1 MSQAAL
7 RAVRNAGEFGAST
20 DAETEADADAD
31 ATTLLG
37 AAASAANASLPP
49 LLMPLTP
56 RRMLRVLSGVHT
68 GAESEMQAERV
79 LVGNLENECD
89 VVLDAGMPERHA
101 CLVRASADGWTVL
114 AIAGDLW
121 VGEDYLEAQQ
131 TRAIT
136 SGLVIT
142 LGRVAF
148 CVADPDRID
157 WATVKP
163 PFNLVKPDPAGE
175 LPHAALLPARPAS
188 MQMWR
193 TVKLAAGVGIG
204 ALVLASAGA
213 YLAQAW
219 AVRKPGAEAEAQK
232 LRADQAMVSALP
244 FGKEVTLLRHPEVP
258 NRVLVQGYV
267 PQRAQIPALQAA
279 LQSAETDAELR
290 LAPIDELSADL
301 ARRFEGSAPDRIR
314 YDTQGRFVV
323 SSVSESVVTHDR
335 QARRTFQELPAVLG
349 LDLLVNDLHDD
360 KNQPLLV
367 KYLRSTERPGDLVV
381 TNLDAALGRRPFTV
395 QELRLGAMPSVVLDD
410 GLRYFT
416 GAKLPDGG
424 VITGIEPLRLLVTR
438 KGGIESV
445 VSLADVPRIDA
456 PASLLPRVSARP
468 DTARDAPK
476 NQRK

>member
-1 MSQAAL
+1 MQADAATLTGTAAQAAQ
-7 RAVRNAGEFGAST
+7 AS
-20 DAETEADADAD
+20 
-31 ATTLLG
+31 
-37 AAASAANASLPP
+37 PP
-49 LLMPLTP
+49 LLQAPRGP
-56 RRMLRVLSGVHT
+56 RRLLRVLSGVHT
-68 GAESEMQAERV
+68 GAESEMQAERA

-89 VVLDAGMPERHA
+89 VVLDAGTPERHA

-131 TRAIT
+131 TRPIT

-163 PFNLVKPDPAGE
+163 PFNLVKPDPAGA
-175 LPHAALLPARPAS
+175 LPHSALLPARPAS
-188 MQMWR
+188 MQKWR
-193 TVKLAAGVGIG
+193 AVKLAAGVGIG

-213 YLAQAW
+213 YLTQAW
-219 AVRKPGAEAEAQK
+219 AIRKPGAEAEAQK
-232 LRADQAMVSALP
+232 LKADQAMVSALP
-244 FGKEVTLLRHPEVP
+244 FGKEVTLLRHPETP

-279 LQSAETDAELR
+279 LQLAETDAELR
-290 LAPIDELSADL
+290 LAPVDELSADL
-301 ARRFEGSAPDRIR
+301 VRRFEGSTPDRIR

-323 SSVSESVVTHDR
+323 SSVSDAVVVHDR
-335 QARRTFQELPAVLG
+335 QARRTFQEVPAVLG

-360 KNQPLLV
+360 KNQPVMV

-381 TNLDAALGRRPFTV
+381 SNLDAALGRRPFTV

-410 GLRYFT
+410 GLRYFA

-424 VITGIEPLRLLVTR
+424 VITGIEPQRLLVTR

-456 PASLLPRVSARP
+456 PAPLLPRATARQN
-468 DTARDAPK
+468 AMRDAPK